1 MAVSTNCLCLQ
12 SRLVRVLDRISKSAS
27 EICVRPPKMFSKYI
41 LFFAGQLWFCIFLFG
56 YFIKSNWRSFVR
68 HYAEF
73 VSSKK
78 VNILLFGGAGNSRS
92 LIKREIS
99 KSSTTRVPAEEC
111 PHVIL
116 LSIIV
121 CMC

>member
-1 MAVSTNCLCLQ
+1 MPIVFQ
-12 SRLVRVLDRISKSAS
+12 ISLKKLALKGLFLP
-27 EICVRPPKMFSKYI
+27 ERDLSKLFNGFHYNFQTF
-41 LFFAGQLWFCIFLFG
+41 FFADQLWFCIFPFG
-56 YFIKSNWRSFVR
+56 YFKKSDWRSLVR
-68 HYAEF
+68 HYTEF